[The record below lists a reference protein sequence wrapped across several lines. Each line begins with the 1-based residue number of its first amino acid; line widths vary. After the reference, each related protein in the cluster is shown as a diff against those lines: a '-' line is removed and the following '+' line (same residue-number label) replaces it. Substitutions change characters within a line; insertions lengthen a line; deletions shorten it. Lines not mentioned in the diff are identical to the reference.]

1 MTALQWINATL
12 LSVAR
17 RAEVMGAVIVLAI
30 VFIFIVPL
38 PTWLVDILIAL
49 NICIS
54 CLLIMLALY
63 LPGPL
68 AFSSFPSILL
78 LTTMFRLAL
87 SIATTRLI
95 LLEQDA
101 GDIVEAFG
109 NFVVGGNLAVG
120 LVIFMILTLVNFLVI
135 TKGSERVA
143 EVAARFSLDA
153 MPGKQ
158 MSIDSDLRAGLI
170 DGNQARNKRE
180 QLSRESQL
188 FGAMDGAMKFVK
200 GDAIAGLVIVVINL
214 LGGFSTGMFQ
224 HGMSASDSIAL
235 YSVLTIGDGLI
246 AQIPALLISL
256 TAGMIITRVA
266 PDGLSKGANNMG
278 AEIARQMTSEP
289 KSWMVASVGMLAFAA
304 LPGMPTGVFIV
315 ISLMTGALGYHLSR
329 KSAKNDESEG
339 KGAPAVA
346 PENNGDE
353 DLRGFDPSRPYL
365 LQFAAA
371 RVGDPSVAALI
382 QAIRQARNGI
392 VTRVG
397 LTLPPFEIEYSPA
410 VDEDEFRF
418 CVHEVPMF
426 RASLSDRLAV
436 ACVDCASEPPQG
448 TLGLAVRDEQ
458 DWWWLPADDP
468 LLADEQLE
476 RFTAQDLIVERMNRA
491 MMLSGPQ
498 FLGIQE
504 SKSILS
510 WLEFNQPELV
520 QELQRIMPLSRF
532 SAVLQR
538 LASEGIPLRAVRL
551 IVEALIEHGQHER
564 EPEALADYAR
574 IALKSQIYHQ
584 YSEVDGLHA
593 WLLSPHTENVLREA
607 LRQTQ
612 TGVFFALDS
621 EHSALLVS
629 LLNEGFS
636 LRAKIKSVLL
646 VAQDLRGPL
655 RTLLLEEF
663 NHVPVVSFAELTSAA
678 KVKVLGRIDLDQDGL
693 LHEGEV

>member
-1 MTALQWINATL
+1 MSVLSTL
-12 LSVAR
+12 NGVLLKVAQ
-17 RAEVMGAVIVLAI
+17 RAEVLGAVVIMAI

-49 NICIS
+49 NICIA

-120 LVIFMILTLVNFLVI
+120 MVIFLILTLVNFLVI

-170 DGNQARNKRE
+170 DGVQARDKRE

-200 GDAIAGLVIVVINL
+200 GDAIAGLIIVVVNL

-224 HGMSASDSIAL
+224 LGLSAADSMAL

-266 PDGLSKGANNMG
+266 PEGRKGITNMG

-289 KSWMVASVGMLAFAA
+289 KSWMIASVAMLVFAIV
-304 LPGMPTGVFIV
+304 PGMPTLVFI
-315 ISLMTGALGYHLSR
+315 LLAMMTGALGYYLDR
-329 KSAKNDESEG
+329 RRRREAQPEAEAVEAVRPEENG
-339 KGAPAVA
+339 K
-346 PENNGDE
+346 E

-365 LQFAAA
+365 LQF
-371 RVGDPSVAALI
+371 PSALRGTPEVTDLI
-382 QAIRQARNGI
+382 HGIRQVRNSLVANI
-392 VTRVG
+392 G
-397 LTLPPFEIEYSPA
+397 LTLPPFEVEIDDSLDD
-410 VDEDEFRF
+410 DEMRF
-418 CVHEVPMF
+418 CVHEVPMVK
-426 RASLSDRLAV
+426 ASVVQHVAV
-436 ACVDCASEPPQG
+436 ERSALTVEPEHGVP
-448 TLGLAVRDEQ
+448 GLAERNEQ
-458 DWWWLPADDP
+458 DWLWLPPDDP
-468 LLADEQLE
+468 LLNDAQLE
-476 RFTAQDLIVERMNRA
+476 RFTATSLIVDRMKKA

-510 WLEFNQPELV
+510 WLENNQPELV
-520 QELQRIMPLSRF
+520 QELQRIMPISRF

-538 LASEGIPLRAVRL
+538 LASEGVPLRAVRL
-551 IVEALIEHGQHER
+551 IVESLIEYGQHER

-584 YSEVDGLHA
+584 YSEADGLHA
-593 WLLSPHTENVLREA
+593 WLLSPHTENILREA

-612 TGVFFALDS
+612 TGVFFALDGDN
-621 EHSALLVS
+621 SAALVN
-629 LLNEGFS
+629 LLNQAFS
-636 LRAKIKSVLL
+636 ARAKIKSVLL
-646 VAQDLRGPL
+646 VAQDLRSPL

-663 NHVPVVSFAELTSAA
+663 NHVPVLSFAELGSTS
-678 KVKVLGRIDLDQDGL
+678 KVKVLGRFDLGQDELMHGTL
-693 LHEGEV
+693 A

>member
-1 MTALQWINATL
+1 MTALASINRVL
-12 LSVAR
+12 LKVAQ
-17 RAEVMGAVIVLAI
+17 RAEVLGAVVVMAI

-54 CLLIMLALY
+54 CLLIVLALY

-120 LVIFMILTLVNFLVI
+120 LVIFMILTIVNFLVI

-170 DGNQARNKRE
+170 DGAQARDKRE

-224 HGMSASDSIAL
+224 HGMSAADSMAL

-266 PDGLSKGANNMG
+266 PDGRRGVTNMG

-289 KSWMVASVGMLAFAA
+289 KSWMIASVGMLAFAA
-304 LPGMPTGVFIV
+304 LPGMPTVTFII
-315 ISLMTGALGYHLSR
+315 ISLMTGSIGYYLAYER
-329 KSAKNDESEG
+329 KKQEQQEG
-339 KGAPAVA
+339 SDGDAIA
-346 PENNGDE
+346 PEQNGEE
-353 DLRGFDPSRPYL
+353 DLRSFDPSRPYL
-365 LQFAAA
+365 LQF
-371 RVGDPSVAALI
+371 PAALNGSRLAVELM
-382 QAIRQARNGI
+382 QSIRQTRNGL
-392 VTRVG
+392 VANLG
-397 LTLPPFEIEYSPA
+397 LTLPPFEIEFSTVLA
-410 VDEDEFRF
+410 EDELRF
-418 CVHEVPMF
+418 CVHEVPVL
-426 RASLSDRLAV
+426 RATLGPWLAV
-436 ACVDCASEPPQG
+436 EYAALREVPHDGVRGQVAREEEEWVW
-448 TLGLAVRDEQ
+448 LAMDH
-458 DWWWLPADDP
+458 P
-468 LLADEQLE
+468 LLTDEHLE
-476 RFTAQDLIVERMNRA
+476 RVTAQNLILERMERA

-498 FLGIQE
+498 FLGVQE
-504 SKSILS
+504 SKSVLS
-510 WLEFNQPELV
+510 WLEISQPELV

-538 LASEGIPLRAVRL
+538 LASEGVPLRAVRL
-551 IVEALIEHGQHER
+551 IVESLVEYGQHER
-564 EPEALADYAR
+564 EPDALADYAR
-574 IALKSQIYHQ
+574 IALKSQIFHQ
-584 YSEVDGLHA
+584 YSEADGLHA
-593 WLLSPHTENVLREA
+593 WLLSPQTENILREA

-612 TGVFFALDS
+612 TGVFFALDNDS
-621 EHSALLVS
+621 SAVLIS
-629 LLNEGFS
+629 LLKQAFPM
-636 LRAKIKSVLL
+636 RFKRKRVLL
-646 VAQDLRGPL
+646 VAQDLRSPL

-663 NHVPVVSFAELTSAA
+663 NHVPVLSFAELGSAS
-678 KVKVLGRIDLDQDGL
+678 KVKVLGRFDLAGDGQ
-693 LHEGEV
+693 LHEAVA